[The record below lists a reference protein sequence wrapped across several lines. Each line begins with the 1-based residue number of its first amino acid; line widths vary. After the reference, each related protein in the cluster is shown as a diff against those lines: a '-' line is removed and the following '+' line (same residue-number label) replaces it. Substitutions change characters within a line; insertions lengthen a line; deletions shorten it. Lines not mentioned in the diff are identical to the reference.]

1 MNMRNWLALALVVS
15 LSVSAFAVERVWQ
28 KGTWRDVQ
36 VKRPKVVFGI
46 TPNGPAT
53 GAPRASSPAA
63 QETRSYVI
71 ETDTMRFELRENSTV
86 DTPRMDVLVGDPV
99 EFAVEKKNVWV
110 KDQEGREHKLSLI
123 KESRKESK
131 KESKK

>member
-1 MNMRNWLALALVVS
+1 MRNWLALAFVVC

-28 KGTWRDVQ
+28 KGTWREVQ

-46 TPNGPAT
+46 TPNSPTT
-53 GAPRASSPAA
+53 GAPRPSSAAA
-63 QETRSYVI
+63 QETRTYVI
-71 ETDTMRFELRENSTV
+71 ETETMRFELRENSTA

-110 KDQEGREHKLSLI
+110 KDQEGREHKLSLS
-123 KESRKESK
+123 KTSK
-131 KESKK
+131 K